1 MFGIPAGELALLA
14 LAIVI
19 GGVLTGILA
28 GLFGV
33 GGGAIIVPVLYEI
46 FRVMGVADDIRMQLC
61 VGTSLAIIIP
71 TSIRSFAAHRARG
84 NLPVGILK
92 TWAVPTIV
100 GVIVGGFLA
109 ATAPSSLF
117 KSAFV
122 VMALMLSAKF
132 LFPTDKWRLGNTL
145 PGLPLMWLYGLFIGF
160 YSALMGVGGG
170 AVATVIMTLYGQPIH
185 AAVGISAG
193 IGVII
198 SVVGTIGFIIAG
210 LPHQDLMPPL
220 SLGYVSLI
228 GFVLMGSVS
237 AFVAPYGAA
246 IAHRLSRRK
255 LEVAFGVFLLLV
267 GIRFIVSLT

>member
-1 MFGIPAGELALLA
+1 MLGIPAGELALLA

-19 GGVLTGILA
+19 GGVLTGLLA

-71 TSIRSFAAHRARG
+71 TSLRSFAAHRAQG
-84 NLPVGILK
+84 NLPVDIIK
-92 TWAVPTIV
+92 AWVVPIII
-100 GVIVGGFLA
+100 GVIAGGLLA
-109 ATAPSSLF
+109 AIAPASLF

-122 VMALMLSAKF
+122 VMALLLGFKF
-132 LFPTDKWRLGNTL
+132 LFAKKTWRLGETL
-145 PGLPLMWLYGLFIGF
+145 PSGLLMWAYGLFIGL

-185 AAVGISAG
+185 AAIGISAG

-210 LPHQDLMPPL
+210 LPQQALMPPL
-220 SLGYVSLI
+220 SLGYVSLV
-228 GFVLMGSVS
+228 GFVLMGPVS
-237 AFVAPYGAA
+237 AFMAPYGAR

-255 LEVAFGVFLLLV
+255 LEIAFGIFLCLV
-267 GIRFIVSLT
+267 GVRFIISLV

>member
-1 MFGIPAGELALLA
+1 MFGLPADELALLA
-14 LAIVI
+14 LAIVA

-71 TSIRSFAAHRARG
+71 TSLRSFAAHRARG
-84 NLPVGILK
+84 NLPIGILK
-92 TWAVPTIV
+92 TWIVPIIIGVVAGGLIAAV
-100 GVIVGGFLA
+100 
-109 ATAPSSLF
+109 APSSLF

-132 LFPTDKWRLGNTL
+132 LLPNDKWRLGSVL
-145 PGLPLMWLYGLFIGF
+145 PGPPLIWLYGVFIGF

-170 AVATVIMTLYGQPIH
+170 AVSTVILTLYGQPIH

-198 SVVGTIGFIIAG
+198 SLVGTIGYIIAG
-210 LPHQDLMPPL
+210 LPHQSLMPPL

-255 LEVAFGVFLLLV
+255 LEIAFGIFLLLV
-267 GIRFIVSLT
+267 GIRFVVSLV